1 MRPRARRC
9 ALGRRNRRARSRPN
23 RRCPPH
29 PRRAGPARTSR
40 WSPQRARG
48 RVPDPRHDDGLSPR
62 PLVYDL
68 AVSAEDDVPSAPL
81 AADIQHVG
89 GRIFERIRRETVR
102 SRRCA
107 PCDNSWVAV
116 DRIVHDGRVGLLF
129 HRNHD
134 CTGNAALR
142 RDLVERD
149 LSALG
154 FEARRELPD
163 GSGQIDVITG
173 DCPGVRLR
181 ALVEVLKASG
191 SSLPRDVAWH
201 IVSRTAELR
210 AVWNALDVEP
220 GDTIVG
226 FDGSL
231 HPARGIVAWLVP
243 PPRPAPPTR
252 RGPARRL
259 LPPSVDRG

>member
-1 MRPRARRC
+1 
-9 ALGRRNRRARSRPN
+9 
-23 RRCPPH
+23 
-29 PRRAGPARTSR
+29 
-40 WSPQRARG
+40 
-48 RVPDPRHDDGLSPR
+48 
-62 PLVYDL
+62 VYDL

-102 SRRCA
+102 SRRGA

-210 AVWNALDVEP
+210 AVWDALDVEP
-220 GDTIVG
+220 GDTFVG